1 MFNYVWH
8 LAYIETYDFTLL
20 TRTNFLKTPKFSWAL
35 SPLAHPFGLI
45 SSSIFFYFRSVLI
58 ANWHTMEDWT
68 GQGRTDGLKA
78 DGSCLAPLAV
88 IFGRCHF
95 EAIRG
100 GQAHLATNPRSHCLL
115 LSLSLCPSTKWGQQ
129 SSEQIGLLF
138 NCLVN
143 GYNDTINCMSAAQLA
158 LKSGTRPSPTPPPAS
173 LTPTSH
179 TGYMPCPFAAAAAN
193 MNYFFWQNLICLK

>member
-1 MFNYVWH
+1 MTTGIYRDIWLHFADSHKLLKDSQVFLSLVTPRPSLRPHQQQHFLLFSECLNCK
-8 LAYIETYDFTLL
+8 LAHNGRLNW
-20 TRTNFLKTPKFSWAL
+20 TRT
-35 SPLAHPFGLI
+35 
-45 SSSIFFYFRSVLI
+45 
-58 ANWHTMEDWT
+58 DW
-68 GQGRTDGLKA
+68 RADGLKA

-100 GQAHLATNPRSHCLL
+100 GQAHLATNPRSRCLL

-129 SSEQIGLLF
+129 SSEQIGLLL

-158 LKSGTRPSPTPPPAS
+158 LKSGTRPSPTLPPAS